1 MSNEEMSTDSLV
13 RYIQAIQR
21 GRRTGLL
28 IVKRGSGNTQEEGRV
43 RFKQGHVSEAT
54 LGSRTGTQ
62 AFNELCTWGSCLIS
76 FISTDGQEVKT
87 SLSPTPPP
95 PPALPPGQMS
105 SYPSGSSP
113 LRRRSDTPS
122 DFSQN
127 EKGNRSQQE
136 PVSSRSILLQT
147 KPSQTR
153 QFSASLQVIEN
164 MQLSRAHR
172 QLFLLIN
179 GRRSVE
185 ELIALSTRS
194 QDEVL
199 QLLRDLER
207 AAVIRVQSS
216 GSSQR

>member
-1 MSNEEMSTDSLV
+1 MSNEEITTESPV

-43 RFKQGHVSEAT
+43 RFKQGHVSETA
-54 LGSRTGTQ
+54 LGARTGTQ
-62 AFNELCTWGSCLIS
+62 AFNELCTWSSCLIS
-76 FISTDGQEVKT
+76 FISTDGQEVKASLPST
-87 SLSPTPPP
+87 SSPPLP
-95 PPALPPGQMS
+95 PPGQMS
-105 SYPSGSSP
+105 PYPPGSSP

-122 DFSQN
+122 GFSHN

-136 PVSSRSILLQT
+136 LVSSRSISLQAM
-147 KPSQTR
+147 PSQTR
-153 QFSASLQVIEN
+153 QFSASLQIIEN

-179 GRRSVE
+179 GRRSIE
-185 ELIALSTRS
+185 ELISLSTRS
-194 QDEVL
+194 QEEVL

-207 AAVIRVQSS
+207 AAVIRI
-216 GSSQR
+216 